1 MNIMSLIS
9 SNELCKCNLQMYG
22 ATSFTNAAMHKR
34 IKPDSMGWVCNS
46 THIFIQYII
55 SHGCANEM
63 EDENDCK
70 LMYLL
75 PLKSKKVRLNYL
87 TIQYRI
93 HHRYL
98 NIQKISNPPHPLRN
112 RIKKVEVNAK
122 LYEPLQLTPD
132 KIRQKIKWLLFVS
145 RLQHQWVRS
154 RIVWP
159 GESQ

>member
-22 ATSFTNAAMHKR
+22 ATSFTNAAMHKG
-34 IKPDSMGWVCNS
+34 IKPDSMGWVYNS

-70 LMYLL
+70 LIYSL
-75 PLKSKKVRLNYL
+75 PLKSKKVRINYL

-93 HHRYL
+93 HHKYL
-98 NIQKISNPPHPLRN
+98 HIQKIKVTSIPSEIELRRLKWMQSCMNPFS
-112 RIKKVEVNAK
+112 
-122 LYEPLQLTPD
+122 
-132 KIRQKIKWLLFVS
+132 WLLTRS
-145 RLQHQWVRS
+145 DKRLNDYYLYHGCS
-154 RIVWP
+154 TN
-159 GESQ
+159 GSGLE